1 MTGSF
6 EADVS
11 AERLSQLFTHN
22 ATPRHTRSNHLF
34 GVLGTESLGGVDKV
48 DEGLLGLLP
57 LAGLETAVRVDP
69 ELLRLE
75 VSKHFLDAVL
85 DLLLAGNTRGV
96 DVVDTRANVA
106 RVSLVDEDLEELGV
120 RLAVLDRENISV
132 KSSNSMEEVLELRV
146 AEVRV
151 DLSVVLDTSSAES
164 ESLDGPVEVGSALL
178 AGAERETLT
187 ESRLID
193 LDDTDTGVLEV
204 NNLVAESKSKLLS
217 LDGLVNVVTRERP
230 SEAGDGASKHTLHG
244 LLRNGDGIFAFLD
257 SHRSRSGDVTDDD
270 RRTDAAR
277 SVRLDPGVGGEGIA
291 VQALTEELNHVVT
304 LGLTVDK
311 DIKVKLFLDLDVLLN
326 LLLDELVVLSL
337 GDFALGEAVT
347 LETDLLGLREG
358 TNSGGR
364 EEGKVELLLLKR
376 NSGWELRLALVVS
389 VGDLGLAVLDL
400 GVVGAAGRGTSL
412 ERLGVG
418 LELLTD
424 GSRALS
430 DGLGNNGDLNSLL
443 GGEREPVGN
452 LSVEL
457 LLASE
462 SVGSVEERA
471 GGGGDDTV
479 LAELLNSSL
488 DGLNS
493 TLEVGLPDVTAV
505 DNTGRED
512 SLGAQSANHLI
523 ELLGVTD
530 KVDVDGVDVLGE
542 NIQVVDDVTEVGG
555 EDELG
560 DLVAEAGELLVSRLE
575 GCLGLGREVKDQSG
589 LVNLDGLGTSLF
601 ELDKKLLIDG
611 QKSIEK
617 VNGVD
622 GLVTVGLSEVEER
635 DGTDEDGAGL
645 DASLLGLVESGNSL
659 GLVSELEGLAVL
671 ESGLDVVVVGVKP
684 LDHLQARNV
693 NAVLLVATAH
703 GEVLVDEVKTILGVA
718 GRDGL

>member
-1 MTGSF
+1 M
-6 EADVS
+6 
-11 AERLSQLFTHN
+11 H
-22 ATPRHTRSNHLF
+22 NHLF

-48 DEGLLGLLP
+48 DESLLGLLP

-106 RVSLVDEDLEELGV
+106 RVSLVDEDLEELGI

-164 ESLDGPVEVGSALL
+164 ESLDGPVEVGSTLL

-204 NNLVAESKSKLLS
+204 NNLVTESKSKLLS
-217 LDGLVNVVTRERP
+217 LDGLVDIVTRERP
-230 SEAGDGASKHTLHG
+230 SEAGDGAS
-244 LLRNGDGIFAFLD
+244 
-257 SHRSRSGDVTDDD
+257 
-270 RRTDAAR
+270 
-277 SVRLDPGVGGEGIA
+277 VGGEGVA

-311 DIKVKLFLDLDVLLN
+311 DIKVKLLLDLDVLLN

-337 GDFALGEAVT
+337 GDFTLGEAVT

-358 TNSGGR
+358 TNSSGR

-376 NSGWELRLALVVS
+376 NSGGELRLALVVS
-389 VGDLGLAVLDL
+389 LGDLGLAVLNL

-418 LELLTD
+418 LELLAD
-424 GSRALS
+424 SSRALS
-430 DGLGNNGDLNSLL
+430 DGLGNSGDLNSLL

-575 GCLGLGREVKDQSG
+575 GSLGLGREIEDQSG
-589 LVNLDGLGTSLF
+589 LVNLDGLGTSLL

-622 GLVTVGLSEVEER
+622 GLVTVGLSKVEER
-635 DGTDEDGAGL
+635 DGTDENGAGL
-645 DASLLGLVESGNSL
+645 DASLLGLVESSNSL

-671 ESGLDVVVVGVKP
+671 KSGLDVVVVGVKP

-693 NAVLLVATAH
+693 NTVLLVATAH